1 MVTIVNRSSN
11 SERRSLNNRQ
21 RFIKRH
27 EEQIRR
33 QVGESLGDISID
45 TMRGKN
51 GTYKVPIRGT
61 KEPSP
66 HQDGTTGDSYRVIQG
81 DGTIKRGDT
90 WDKPQGGGAG
100 GGGQEGSPDG
110 TGEDDFVFTMTQEEF
125 LRLFMDDLELP
136 DMNKKS
142 GESEVEFKSRRA
154 GYSTTG
160 SQNNLDIG
168 VTIKQSLARK
178 LALKRPTKGDVAA
191 LEAEIEAEQDP
202 QRLVELKERLD
213 AMQLRMKRVPWVAD
227 IDLRFKSYVQ
237 EPVPTTHA
245 VMFCVMDVSGSMGEH
260 EKDLAKRFML
270 LLNLLL
276 HKKYKQVDVV
286 FIRYHSEPRE
296 CSESEFFGDRD
307 SGGTMFSPALKMVE
321 EIIEQRYT
329 QDWNIYMA
337 VASDGDN
344 YPPDMK
350 EVSVVM
356 KRLIP
361 MMQYIAYLEAS
372 SRDHSEM
379 WSSFEEFT
387 KGSKTIQQAR
397 VHDRK
402 EIWPVFRELYKKV
415 SGQPV

>member
-27 EEQIRR
+27 EEQIRK
-33 QVGESLGDISID
+33 QVGESIGDISID

-66 HQDGTTGDSYRVIQG
+66 HQDGTTGDTYRVVQG
-81 DGTIKRGDT
+81 DGTVKRGDT
-90 WDKPQGGGAG
+90 WNKPKGGSG
-100 GGGQEGSPDG
+100 GEPSEGSPDG
-110 TGEDDFVFTMTQEEF
+110 YGEDDFVFTMTHEEF

-136 DMNKKS
+136 DMTKRS
-142 GESEVEFKSRRA
+142 GESEVEFRPRRA

-160 SQNNLDIG
+160 AQNNLDVG

-178 LALKRPTKGDVAA
+178 LALKRPSKHDITALQEEIDAETDPERVKELQERLKA
-191 LEAEIEAEQDP
+191 LE
-202 QRLVELKERLD
+202 
-213 AMQLRMKRVPWVAD
+213 LRMKRVPWVAD
-227 IDLRFKSYVQ
+227 IDLRYKAFIQ

-286 FIRYHSEPRE
+286 FIRYHTDPRE
-296 CSESEFFGDRD
+296 CTENEFFRDID
-307 SGGTMFSPALKMVE
+307 SGGTMFSPALKLVE
-321 EIIEQRYT
+321 NIIEQRYS

-344 YPPDMK
+344 YPPDMR
-350 EVSVVM
+350 EVSTVM

-361 MMQYIAYLEAS
+361 AMQYIAYLETS
-372 SRDHSEM
+372 DRDSSEM
-379 WSSFEEFT
+379 WSSFEEFSA
-387 KGSKTIQQAR
+387 GSKTIQQAR
-397 VHDRK
+397 VNDRK
-402 EIWPVFRELYKKV
+402 QIWPVFKELYKKV
-415 SGQPV
+415 S

>member
-27 EEQIRR
+27 EEQIRK
-33 QVGESLGDISID
+33 QVSESLGDISID

-66 HQDGTTGDSYRVIQG
+66 HQDSTTGDTYRVVQG
-81 DGTIKRGDT
+81 NGKVKRGDT
-90 WDKPQGGGAG
+90 WDKPQGGGG
-100 GGGQEGSPDG
+100 D
-110 TGEDDFVFTMTQEEF
+110 GEDPEASNEGYGEDSFIFSMTQEEF

-136 DMNKKS
+136 DMTKKS
-142 GESEVEFKSRRA
+142 GESEVEFKPRRA

-160 SQNNLDIG
+160 APNNLDVG
-168 VTIKQSLARK
+168 VTFRQSLARK
-178 LALKRPTKGDVAA
+178 LALHRPKRGDLEA
-191 LEAEIEAEQDP
+191 LEAEIEVEQDE
-202 QRLVELKERLD
+202 QRKIELQNKLM
-213 AMQLRMKRVPWVAD
+213 AMKQRMKRIPGIAD
-227 IDLRFKSYVQ
+227 LDLRYKSYVQ

-286 FIRYHSEPRE
+286 FIRYHTDARE
-296 CSESEFFGDRD
+296 CTETEFFTDRD
-307 SGGTMFSPALKMVE
+307 SGGTMFSPALKLVE

-344 YPPDMK
+344 YRGDMPD
-350 EVSVVM
+350 VSTLM

-361 MMQYIAYLEAS
+361 MMQYIAYLETS
-372 SRDHSEM
+372 GRSYSEM
-379 WSSFEEFT
+379 WTSFEEFSN
-387 KGSKTIQQAR
+387 GSRTIQQAR
-397 VHDRK
+397 VDDRK
-402 EIWPVFRELYKKV
+402 DIWPVFKNLYKKV
-415 SGQPV
+415 SA